1 MSSPLV
7 LLVSRSASRTQVYR
21 EALDTL
27 GVSCLAIS
35 ELKEVAI
42 LAAGTPLS
50 GILLDMPVLIK
61 ATPGDKAAAE
71 DILKALPSAYLNIAP
86 ATDSIKLLTANDTQ
100 GSAKSIEE
108 FAELCKGFTPRLVR
122 PKDRYALYLQALLST
137 VPEQGSPERTVTL
150 NVSPKGCFLFTSN
163 TEFQLEQQV
172 SIQFIG
178 LDDTTPV
185 TATICWLRRWGTE
198 LQHVP
203 GIGVHFIALSESQHA
218 QIVGLL
224 EPLQPH

>member
-21 EALDTL
+21 EALDAR
-27 GVSCLAIS
+27 GISCLAIA

-42 LAAGTPLS
+42 LASGTPLS

-61 ATPGDKAAAE
+61 ASPTDKIATE

-86 ATDSIKLLTANDTQ
+86 ATDSIKLLTANDSL
-100 GSAKSIEE
+100 GIAKSVDE
-108 FAELCKGFTPRLVR
+108 FTELCKGFTPRMVR
-122 PKDRYALYLQALLST
+122 PKDRYLLHLQALLIKTSA
-137 VPEQGSPERTVTL
+137 QDSPERTVTL
-150 NVSPKGCFLFTSN
+150 NISPKGCFLFTAN
-163 TEFQLEQQV
+163 PEWQLEQQA

-178 LDDTTPV
+178 LADTTPV
-185 TATICWLRRWGTE
+185 IATICWLQHWGTKK
-198 LQHVP
+198 HHIP
-203 GIGVHFIALSESQHA
+203 GIGVAFTTMSDA
-218 QIVGLL
+218 QQTQLIRLL

>member
-61 ATPGDKAAAE
+61 ATPE
-71 DILKALPSAYLNIAP
+71 
-86 ATDSIKLLTANDTQ
+86 TRQ
-100 GSAKSIEE
+100 
-108 FAELCKGFTPRLVR
+108 
-122 PKDRYALYLQALLST
+122 LQ
-137 VPEQGSPERTVTL
+137 
-150 NVSPKGCFLFTSN
+150 KTS
-163 TEFQLEQQV
+163 
-172 SIQFIG
+172 
-178 LDDTTPV
+178 
-185 TATICWLRRWGTE
+185 
-198 LQHVP
+198 
-203 GIGVHFIALSESQHA
+203 
-218 QIVGLL
+218 
-224 EPLQPH
+224 

>member
-21 EALDTL
+21 EALDAR
-27 GVSCLAIS
+27 GISCLAIA

-42 LAAGTPLS
+42 LASGTPLS
-50 GILLDMPVLIK
+50 GVLLDMPVLIK
-61 ATPGDKAAAE
+61 ASPADKTATE

-86 ATDSIKLLTANDTQ
+86 ATDSIKLLTADATQ
-100 GSAKSIEE
+100 GIAKSIDE

-122 PKDRYALYLQALLST
+122 PKDRYPLHLQALLTT
-137 VPEQGSPERTVTL
+137 VPEQDSPERTVTL
-150 NVSPKGCFLFTSN
+150 NISPKGCFLFTSN
-163 TEFQLEQQV
+163 TELQLEQQV

-178 LDDTTPV
+178 LNDTTPI
-185 TATICWLRRWGTE
+185 TATICWLRLWGTGR
-198 LQHVP
+198 HHIP
-203 GIGVHFIALSESQHA
+203 GIGVNFTTLSESQQA
-218 QIVGLL
+218 QIIRLL